1 MLVVLRDFSRRRKIW
16 EKKIRF
22 DQRVLKIGCSTTNYD
37 VCLFYVMYVIC
48 CEFSL
53 LCSLLFWYFLLLDFL
68 WYFVDA
74 SFFGWRWLIDFCWWL
89 IDLCCWVVG
98 LTPHPVPV
106 TTRMT
111 LHFHLKKSRA
121 AAKSSLSIFTGT
133 GGRSKWVA
141 DVLEEKCLPRRA
153 TKTSKRNYAKK
164 SSVDPQASA
173 E

>member
-1 MLVVLRDFSRRRKIW
+1 MVACFEGFSCGEKFGRRRS
-16 EKKIRF
+16 
-22 DQRVLKIGCSTTNYD
+22 DLTSVLWKLVAQPPTMMF
-37 VCLFYVMYVIC
+37 VCF
-48 CEFSL
+48 FSVCDSLWIIFAVFSPFLIFFCWTFFGIL
-53 LCSLLFWYFLLLDFL
+53 LMP
-68 WYFVDA
+68 
-74 SFFGWRWLIDFCWWL
+74 FFGWRWLIDFCWWL

-111 LHFHLKKSRA
+111 LHVHLKKSQA

-133 GGRSKWVA
+133 GGRFKWVA